1 MLYTDSRSL
10 LPERLVRSK
19 PIQAQLGKH
28 RSWEMSDEKSGLVGV
43 LPLKIAPATQA
54 ALDGWKIVFLAA
66 YAMMLWSFAWAI
78 IHFAGPHGL
87 FAGAQHVLLYAMTIP
102 VTMLTNLQSR
112 RRAGLP
118 KSQTLT
124 AVAMTSFVA
133 MFADSLVFGW
143 FPWIYSTDSDV
154 ARAGAAWLLWA
165 IAVALVLAV
174 ISATDADARQ

>member
-1 MLYTDSRSL
+1 MSNER
-10 LPERLVRSK
+10 PELAG
-19 PIQAQLGKH
+19 I
-28 RSWEMSDEKSGLVGV
+28 
-43 LPLKIAPATQA
+43 LPLSIAPAAQA
-54 ALDGWKIVFLAA
+54 GLDARKIAYLAA

-78 IHFAGPHGL
+78 IHFGGPRGL
-87 FAGAQHVLLYAMTIP
+87 FAGVPHVLLYALTIP

-124 AVAMTSFVA
+124 AVAITSFVA
-133 MFADSLVFGW
+133 MFADSVVFGW
-143 FPWIYSTDSDV
+143 FPWLYSADTAM

-174 ISATDADARQ
+174 ISATDSDADA

>member
-1 MLYTDSRSL
+1 MPS
-10 LPERLVRSK
+10 E
-19 PIQAQLGKH
+19 G
-28 RSWEMSDEKSGLVGV
+28 SGLAGMF
-43 LPLKIAPATQA
+43 PLSIAPAAQA
-54 ALDGWKIVFLAA
+54 GLDARKIAALAA

-78 IHFAGPHGL
+78 IHFGGPRGL
-87 FAGAQHVLLYAMTIP
+87 FTGVRHVLLYALTIP

-112 RRAGLP
+112 KRVGLP

-124 AVAMTSFVA
+124 AVGITSFVA

-143 FPWIYSTDSDV
+143 FPWIYSTDPDM

-174 ISATDADARQ
+174 ISATDSDADA